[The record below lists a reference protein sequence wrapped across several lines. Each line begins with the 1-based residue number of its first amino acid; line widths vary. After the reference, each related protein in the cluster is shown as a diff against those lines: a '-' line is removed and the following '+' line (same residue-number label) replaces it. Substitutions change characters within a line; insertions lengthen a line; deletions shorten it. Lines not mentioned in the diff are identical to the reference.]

1 GPTRDRVWR
10 SAPARRPDLSIRMAK
25 PKTPANRQTEAPDL
39 SVVIPVWNAEHAL
52 GRLLPRLA
60 RTLASTVSGPSE
72 VVVVLPRGEP
82 VAALVERTGA
92 RVATFDPPGYG
103 SALQAGLSA
112 ARGRWVI
119 TMDADFS
126 HHP

>member
-52 GRLLPRLA
+52 SRLLPRLA

-82 VAALVERTGA
+82 VAALVERAGA

-103 SALQAGLSA
+103 STFQAGLVVD
-112 ARGRWVI
+112 RGPWVL
-119 TMDADFS
+119 TLDAYYS
-126 HHP
+126 PH